1 MKHILINRGWVIFK
15 KTGCPAKELFY
26 NHTDHPGI
34 TVSIKG
40 CRTRNETYLI
50 QPSGVIGQK
59 HNLEQELNK
68 L

>member
-1 MKHILINRGWVIFK
+1 MKNILTLNGWVQFK
-15 KTGCPAKELFY
+15 KTSCPSKELFY

-50 QPSGVIGQK
+50 NPSGVIGQVDT
-59 HNLEQELNK
+59 LEVELNK